1 MVEEKINS
9 EREVQEMKKASK
21 RKSTA
26 LPNRLLFLKSI
37 EEALKCSTQKKVNAL
52 KSGLIQTSRIMNV

>member
-9 EREVQEMKKASK
+9 ESEVQEMKKASK

-26 LPNRLLFLKSI
+26 SPNRLLFLKSI
-37 EEALKCSTQKKVNAL
+37 EKALKCSTQTKVNAL
-52 KSGLIQTSRIMNV
+52 KSGLIQTSGIMNV

>member
-26 LPNRLLFLKSI
+26 SPNRLLFLKSI
-37 EEALKCSTQKKVNAL
+37 EEALKCSTQTKVNAL
-52 KSGLIQTSRIMNV
+52 KSGLIQTSGIMNV

>member
-1 MVEEKINS
+1 
-9 EREVQEMKKASK
+9 MKKASK

-37 EEALKCSTQKKVNAL
+37 EKALKCSTQTKVNAL
-52 KSGLIQTSRIMNV
+52 KSGLIQTSGIMNV